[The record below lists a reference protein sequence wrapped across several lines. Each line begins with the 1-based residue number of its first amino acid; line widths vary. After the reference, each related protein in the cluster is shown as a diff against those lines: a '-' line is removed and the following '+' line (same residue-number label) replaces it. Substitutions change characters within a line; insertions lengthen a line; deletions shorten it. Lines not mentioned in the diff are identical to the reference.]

1 MESRHSGELFPL
13 FAVRFG
19 ISKTIPMNG
28 DARCIKYSF
37 PAFAGFNPCR
47 HEMVILHASSQALL
61 SFWCLLFSLILFMV
75 MEYLTQILVAILSK
89 QKSSEIGFCGIV
101 KKVSVLFLV
110 AMGNVIDTLII
121 QNGSMIRTI
130 VLLFYLSHEGIT
142 ILENVE
148 KLDLPIP
155 QKCMEISLYTVSA
168 VLFLKFLSFFLL
180 WGQSFV
186 SGAIGRDAP
195 LEIKIQFCQFVVKK
209 DRVTLLFVSYLEF
222 SDANYIRNLY
232 RFCVI
237 YSV

>member
-61 SFWCLLFSLILFMV
+61 SFWCLLFSLI
-75 MEYLTQILVAILSK
+75 
-89 QKSSEIGFCGIV
+89 
-101 KKVSVLFLV
+101 LFLV

-209 DRVTLLFVSYLEF
+209 DLVTLLFVSYLEF

>member
-1 MESRHSGELFPL
+1 
-13 FAVRFG
+13 
-19 ISKTIPMNG
+19 
-28 DARCIKYSF
+28 
-37 PAFAGFNPCR
+37 
-47 HEMVILHASSQALL
+47 
-61 SFWCLLFSLILFMV
+61 
-75 MEYLTQILVAILSK
+75 
-89 QKSSEIGFCGIV
+89 
-101 KKVSVLFLV
+101 
-110 AMGNVIDTLII
+110 MGNVIDTLII

-209 DRVTLLFVSYLEF
+209 DLVTLLFVSYLEF

>member
-1 MESRHSGELFPL
+1 MVLPVILIIIGFILLIKGADFLVEGSSNIAKKFHIPEILIGLTIVSIGTSMPELF
-13 FAVRFG
+13 
-19 ISKTIPMNG
+19 
-28 DARCIKYSF
+28 
-37 PAFAGFNPCR
+37 
-47 HEMVILHASSQALL
+47 
-61 SFWCLLFSLILFMV
+61 
-75 MEYLTQILVAILSK
+75 
-89 QKSSEIGFCGIV
+89 
-101 KKVSVLFLV
+101 VSVTSAIQGRSDM

-209 DRVTLLFVSYLEF
+209 DLVTLLFVSYLEF